1 MKTILKKLSMNI
13 NVLVF
18 LPAYIIFILTVAFT
32 EKEDK
37 SATII
42 KTHKYSVSQPMQKIK
57 SLWKIITTA
66 KQ

>member
-1 MKTILKKLSMNI
+1 MNI

-18 LPAYIIFILTVAFT
+18 LPAYIILILTVAFS
-32 EKEDK
+32 EKGKEDK

-42 KTHKYSVSQPMQKIK
+42 KTHQYSVSQPMQKIK
-57 SLWKIITTA
+57 TLWKIITTA